1 MSARPK
7 LLADWERSLLLTST
21 SPLRLALLALAGFAL
36 ALVGSFAMARALAG
50 DSVLGSVRALGIE
63 VGGLSPDELATA
75 LDDAE
80 SVLQGRE
87 SLFQIRG
94 AATTLLPPQVNLT
107 VDLEIMAAEA
117 LQIGRQGGLSEQFR
131 WWIGH
136 FGDTETVPTIA
147 TIDDAAVE
155 QVLAVWDEDFVGNP
169 PFPGAITFDATT
181 PVAEYPRDGEQVDR
195 SVAGSIILDTL
206 TSESVDPV
214 ELPVM
219 AVSATLTAG
228 DVDDAVARARLW
240 LSAPVTLRSEE
251 VSITFSTEQMASA
264 LLTKSTG
271 DRLALSFDPEVIAPI
286 LEAQRGGLEQAPVNA
301 RFEIEGGEIRIVPGR
316 TGTLIDPEATAG
328 ALETG
333 AASAT
338 RTAIL
343 PLIEGAEPEVTT
355 ETLEAYG
362 VQHMV
367 SQFTTYFD
375 CCQNRVTNIHL
386 IAEAVD
392 GVIVP
397 PGATFSLNDHVG
409 PRTVDKGYLEDGTIV
424 GGELTKTVGGGVSQ
438 FATTLFNAVFW
449 GGYEDVTHKA
459 HSFYFPRYPEG
470 IEATIS
476 WPSPDLAFR
485 NDSDAAVL
493 VDTSYTD
500 TSLTVRFFG
509 DNDGRSVALAY
520 SDGGGLSRE
529 VLAEGGSEARIV
541 TAEVSDRFAVRE
553 PQEPRYRA
561 NPDLGVDS
569 QVTVQGSASGW
580 TITVVRTITVGGAED
595 VSEWNVVYS
604 PRQQIIEV
612 HPCKVPDTEVEC
624 PQPSTTVTE
633 PPATTVPSTPDTT
646 EATTPPTT
654 TGGDGDGDGDGGGD
668 GGEVE
673 GEG

>member
-7 LLADWERSLLLTST
+7 LSTGWKRSLLLEST
-21 SPLRLALLALAGFAL
+21 SPLRFAVLALAGLLL
-36 ALVGSFAMARALAG
+36 AVVGSFAVARALAG
-50 DSVLGSVRALGIE
+50 DSVLGNVQALGIDL
-63 VGGLSPDELATA
+63 GGLSPDELTTA
-75 LDDAE
+75 LQDAE
-80 SVLQGRE
+80 MMLLGRE
-87 SLFQIRG
+87 SVFRIG
-94 AATTLLPPQVNLT
+94 DASTPLLPSQVNLS
-107 VDLEIMAAEA
+107 VDVETMAAEA

-136 FGDTETVPTIA
+136 FGTTETVPAIA
-147 TIDDAAVE
+147 TLDDAAVE
-155 QVLAVWDEDFVGNP
+155 QVLIGWDEDFVGNP
-169 PFPGAITFDATT
+169 PFPGAVTFDGTT

-206 TSESVDPV
+206 TAENADPV
-214 ELPVM
+214 ELPVV

-240 LSAPVTLRSEE
+240 LSAPVTLRSDE
-251 VSITFSTEQMASA
+251 VSITFTTEQMASA
-264 LLTKSTG
+264 LNTESTG
-271 DRLALSFDPEVIAPI
+271 DRLALSFDPETIAPI
-286 LEAQRGGLEQAPVNA
+286 LEAQRGDIEQAPVNA
-301 RFEIEGGEIRIVPGR
+301 RFEIDGSEVRIVPGR
-316 TGTLIDPEATAG
+316 SGTLIDPEATAG

-333 AASAT
+333 ASSAT
-338 RTAIL
+338 RTAVL

-355 ETLEAYG
+355 ETLESYG
-362 VQHMV
+362 VNHMV
-367 SQFTTYFD
+367 SQFTTYHD

-386 IAEAVD
+386 IADAVD

-397 PGATFSLNDHVG
+397 PGATFSLNEHVG
-409 PRTVDKGYLEDGTIV
+409 PRTEEKGYLEDGTIV

-438 FATTLFNAVFW
+438 FATTFFNAVFW
-449 GGYEDVTHKA
+449 GGYEDVAHKA

-476 WPSPDLAFR
+476 WPSPELAFR

-500 TSLTVRFFG
+500 TSITVRFFG
-509 DNDGRSVALAY
+509 NNDGRSVALAY
-520 SDGGGLSRE
+520 SDGGGLARE
-529 VLAEGGSEARIV
+529 VLSEGGPGARIV
-541 TAEVSDRFAVRE
+541 TAEVSDRFDVRD

-569 QVTVQGSASGW
+569 QVTVQGAAAGW
-580 TITVVRTITVGGAED
+580 TVRVTRTISIGDTAD

-612 HPCKVPDTEVEC
+612 HPCKVPDTTVEC

-633 PPATTVPSTPDTT
+633 PPATTVPGTPDTT
-646 EATTPPTT
+646 VATTPPTT
-654 TGGDGDGDGDGGGD
+654 VGG
-668 GGEVE
+668 
-673 GEG
+673 